1 MSWLILAAYAQA
13 KPRQLHNTHWGFICP
28 AETPEGQAV
37 GLVKNLALMAYIS
50 VGCSLSPILVSWLAA
65 VVVAFAVVLVVV
77 FETAAR
83 RYPSSS
89 NC

>member
-1 MSWLILAAYAQA
+1 MVILGPVVLSFTFDSVAAADVVADVQA

-50 VGCSLSPILVSWLAA
+50 VGCSLSPILVRYWKRSQ
-65 VVVAFAVVLVVV
+65 FQGIVLTS
-77 FETAAR
+77 F
-83 RYPSSS
+83 
-89 NC
+89 